1 MRGDGRSHKRV
12 VALSSRKARIA
23 QAMNRASDKPETPNT
38 LPTTVPVMPRRAI
51 TSCKRSGAAMSVR
64 HIDRRRWSLHRRRVV
79 EAQDDENRE
88 RERDEQ
94 MVGSIVRRHGCA
106 RGNGRDGQC
115 G

>member
-1 MRGDGRSHKRV
+1 
-12 VALSSRKARIA
+12 
-23 QAMNRASDKPETPNT
+23 
-38 LPTTVPVMPRRAI
+38 
-51 TSCKRSGAAMSVR
+51 MSVR

-106 RGNGRDGQC
+106 RGNGRDGRC

>member
-1 MRGDGRSHKRV
+1 
-12 VALSSRKARIA
+12 
-23 QAMNRASDKPETPNT
+23 
-38 LPTTVPVMPRRAI
+38 
-51 TSCKRSGAAMSVR
+51 MSVR
-64 HIDRRRWSLHRRRVV
+64 HIDRRRWSLHRRLVV

>member
-23 QAMNRASDKPETPNT
+23 QAMKS
-38 LPTTVPVMPRRAI
+38 
-51 TSCKRSGAAMSVR
+51 SVR
-64 HIDRRRWSLHRRRVV
+64 QTGNAQHAAHHCTGDAPTRYNLMQAERGGNERPAYRSPPLVVHRRRVV

-106 RGNGRDGQC
+106 RGNGRDGRC